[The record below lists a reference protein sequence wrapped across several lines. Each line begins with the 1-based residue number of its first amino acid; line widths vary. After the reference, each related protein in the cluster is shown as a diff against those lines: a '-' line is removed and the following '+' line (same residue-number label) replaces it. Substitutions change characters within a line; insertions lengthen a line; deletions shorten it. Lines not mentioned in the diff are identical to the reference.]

1 MAALQMDT
9 LSLFAR
15 DLVPILIA
23 RIERLVPDAATATAL
38 ELLLDWDGDMAA
50 DRPEPVIFAAWI
62 AALHDRLLGDD
73 LGPLLPQYRRI
84 RAATLIRILTA
95 EPHWCDDRQTPPE
108 ETCRDLVAGSLS
120 EALAETTRKLGPDIA
135 GWRWGEAH
143 QAVFEHRIWHRIGR
157 KSGVVGKK
165 VAGRVGPGGGRII

>member
-73 LGPLLPQYRRI
+73 LGTLLPRYLRRP
-84 RAATLIRILTA
+84 AAPLIRILTSS
-95 EPHWCDDRQTPPE
+95 ERPTSELQ
-108 ETCRDLVAGSLS
+108 SLMRN
-120 EALAETTRKLGPDIA
+120 A
-135 GWRWGEAH
+135 
-143 QAVFEHRIWHRIGR
+143 QAV
-157 KSGVVGKK
+157 SCLKK
-165 VAGRVGPGGGRII
+165 KITTIK

>member
-50 DRPEPVIFAAWI
+50 DRPDPVIFAAWI

-73 LGPLLPQYRRI
+73 LGPMLLQYRRI
-84 RAATLIRILTA
+84 RSARSEERRAGQECVSTCTQRGQ
-95 EPHWCDDRQTPPE
+95 PDD
-108 ETCRDLVAGSLS
+108 
-120 EALAETTRKLGPDIA
+120 
-135 GWRWGEAH
+135 
-143 QAVFEHRIWHRIGR
+143 
-157 KSGVVGKK
+157 
-165 VAGRVGPGGGRII
+165 